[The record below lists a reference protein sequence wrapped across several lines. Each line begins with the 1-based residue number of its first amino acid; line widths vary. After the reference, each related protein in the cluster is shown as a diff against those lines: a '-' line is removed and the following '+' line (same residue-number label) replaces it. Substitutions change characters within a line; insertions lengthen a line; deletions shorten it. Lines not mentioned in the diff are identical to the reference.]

1 MPRVSDQTLATVDLL
16 LSWKSREAVHEERF
30 LARKMNL
37 WRDILPLG
45 LKHALTGLG
54 AGESVSV
61 AYAAGEAMPDRQDA
75 LVQEVPHRC
84 FTPRI
89 VAGRTVSLRAGRH
102 YPRGLF
108 GGLPG
113 IFPQDARPARI
124 LDAGDDQEAR
134 YVLDLN
140 HPLAGRPF
148 RLDATVLNVAEK
160 KSDTG
165 GRLSDWLEEICCFG
179 PGMQARRG
187 DFSPTDFTPPDGEDR
202 LDNEDDARFYA
213 RPRLIGHIDA
223 QASAL
228 LSENYARRIPRGA
241 RVLDLMSSVQSHL
254 PLDADLDVTGLG
266 MNMEELAANPLL
278 SARVVQDLNR
288 DGMTPFGDA
297 GFDAVVCSLSVEYL
311 LDPARIV
318 RECARVLRPGGLLL
332 FGFSNRWFPT
342 KATPLWLDLHEFERM
357 GLVLEYLL
365 ASGDYADLW
374 TFSARNWWRPVDDPH
389 IRQTW
394 TSDPV
399 YVVGGRRTS

>member
-1 MPRVSDQTLATVDLL
+1 MPRVSDQILATVDFSLT
-16 LSWKSREAVHEERF
+16 WQSREAAHEERF

-37 WRDILPLG
+37 WRDILPPG
-45 LKHALTGLG
+45 LKDALTGLG
-54 AGESVSV
+54 AGESAEVS
-61 AYAAGEAMPDRQDA
+61 YAAGQALPERRDA
-75 LVQEVPHRC
+75 LVQEVPHRS
-84 FTPRI
+84 FTPRT
-89 VAGRTVSLRAGRH
+89 VAGRAVSPRAGRH

-108 GGLPG
+108 AGLPG
-113 IFPQDARPARI
+113 VFPQDARPARV
-124 LDAGDDQEAR
+124 LDAGDDR

-140 HPLAGRPF
+140 HPLSGRPF

-179 PGMQARRG
+179 PGMQARRR
-187 DFSPTDFTPPDGEDR
+187 DYSPTDFSPPDGEAR
-202 LDNEDDARFYA
+202 LDSEDDARFYA

-223 QASAL
+223 QASAI
-228 LSENYARRIPRGA
+228 LSEQYARRIPRGA

-288 DGMTPFGDA
+288 DGVTPFADGA
-297 GFDAVVCSLSVEYL
+297 FDAVVCSLSVEYL
-311 LDPARIV
+311 LDPAGIV
-318 RECARVLRPGGLLL
+318 RECARVLRPGGQVL

-342 KATPLWLDLHEFERM
+342 KATALWLDLHEFERM

-365 ASGDYADLW
+365 AHGGYANLW

-399 YVVGGRRTS
+399 YVAGGVRKS